1 MYIEKTIHFMYK
13 KDFLVSRLWAY
24 QEMRFIIV
32 VILWK
37 GGVPML
43 DIHPGQDLQKALDK
57 APPGA
62 VVRLAEGEYR
72 AKAAVFTP
80 GLTLIGAGADRT
92 RIVWDDYAKK
102 LDSSGVE
109 YNTFRTWTLAVCADG
124 VTLRDLSVVNDSL
137 RPEEKG
143 QEVALTVYGDRFS
156 MERCRLTSTQDT
168 LFLGPLPDDLIERY
182 DDFLPHWLRPSKSC
196 AQRFTDCLIEG
207 TVDFIFGC
215 GEAVFDRCE
224 IRSLV
229 DARGTGYAAAPAH
242 ELRQTRGFLFQG
254 CRFTCQEGVA
264 PGSVYL
270 ARPWRDYGLCVFQNC
285 AYEEHVS
292 PLGFDKWN
300 DTRRDRTARFY
311 EDRPAEGR
319 VSWVRPVG
327 AAPLV
332 SAAI

>member
-1 MYIEKTIHFMYK
+1 M
-13 KDFLVSRLWAY
+13 
-24 QEMRFIIV
+24 
-32 VILWK
+32 ILT
-37 GGVPML
+37 
-43 DIHPGQDLQKALDK
+43 HPGQDLQAVLSK

-62 VVRLAEGEYR
+62 TIRLEAGEYR

-80 GLTLIGAGADRT
+80 GLTLVGAGADRT

-102 LDSSGVE
+102 PDSKGVE

-124 VTLRDLSVVNDSL
+124 ITLRDLSVVNGAL
-137 RPEEKG
+137 RPEDKG
-143 QEVALTVYGDRFS
+143 QEVALTVYGDRFT

-168 LFLGPLPDDLIERY
+168 LFLGPLPDDLIQRY

-229 DARGTGYAAAPAH
+229 DARGVGYTAAPAH
-242 ELRQTRGFLFQG
+242 EPRQRHGFLFRD
-254 CRFTCQEGVA
+254 CRFTAEEGVA

-270 ARPWRDYGLCVFQNC
+270 ARPWRDYGLCAFQGC
-285 AYEEHVS
+285 SYEGHIS

-311 EDRPAEGR
+311 EDPPVAGR
-319 VSWVRPVG
+319 VPWVR
-327 AAPLV
+327 APQSVPLA
-332 SAAI
+332 SAAT